1 MRVLPL
7 GLSLGGP
14 GLRCFLT
21 KATARL
27 SPDTNILSCC
37 MHPVLQVRLVCEY
50 CDKGSLREALD
61 LGAFTKADGGINYPA
76 VLDTAIEI
84 ATAVAHLHHKN
95 VLHSDLKAR
104 NIMLKSTGGG
114 GRGVTAKVGFSCWC
128 GAPGLCCWP
137 WCGGGPDGNES
148 EWPPSNTK
156 HKTSIT
162 SRICPGRDR
171 AVVVPWCGGG
181 PPL

>member
-1 MRVLPL
+1 MFDTRVWQLKVYNL
-7 GLSLGGP
+7 QWLVHAWCFVVQGIMQMDCIGVFSH
-14 GLRCFLT
+14 LRKLV
-21 KATARL
+21 L
-27 SPDTNILSCC
+27 NLC
-37 MHPVLQVRLVCEY
+37 MYVYCSTSTLQVRLVCEY

-114 GRGVTAKVGFSCWC
+114 GRGVTAKVRVT
-128 GAPGLCCWP
+128 CC
-137 WCGGGPDGNES
+137 C
-148 EWPPSNTK
+148 T
-156 HKTSIT
+156 
-162 SRICPGRDR
+162 R
-171 AVVVPWCGGG
+171 VVPMPCC
-181 PPL
+181 